1 MEVKIMSN
9 TNAAS
14 VAAALL
20 AAKAKTQSEQK
31 TDPGVKQAD
40 DASEEVQVDTS
51 NLRVFFGE
59 FPIAISL
66 MTATGTPIGFYMGYH
81 VTEDQE
87 VIEFLSKEKTVKD
100 VTGKIKLEDVP
111 VAPSRNRN
119 RSWQSAS
126 KFGGD
131 PSVFSPADLLK
142 RAVASSN
149 TLSTSAQSNS

>member
-14 VAAALL
+14 VAAALM
-20 AAKAKTQSEQK
+20 AAKAKAQPEQK
-31 TDPGVKQAD
+31 PEAD
-40 DASEEVQVDTS
+40 KEEVKVDTS
-51 NLRVFFGE
+51 KLRVFFGE

>member
-14 VAAALL
+14 AAAALM
-20 AAKAKTQSEQK
+20 AAKAKAQPEQK
-31 TDPGVKQAD
+31 PEAD
-40 DASEEVQVDTS
+40 KEEVKVDTS
-51 NLRVFFGE
+51 KLRVFFGE

-66 MTATGTPIGFYMGYH
+66 MTPTGTPIGFYMGYH